1 MKLKAVCIL
10 LALAASAQAAPL
22 MRGPYKHVPQHLGED
37 LVLAAAPG
45 GVRAPYVNDGKA
57 MYGNATV
64 SLAFATGECGKET
77 WGKPDADALMQA
89 NVPAFVQAGVPYVIS
104 TGGAEGIFTCTTRA
118 GMDRFV
124 ARYMS
129 PMLAGFDFDI
139 ETGQTQKQVAS
150 LLKQVRYAQ
159 QKHPKLRY
167 SFTIATVA
175 ASDGSRRSLNETGQM
190 VLRQLRK
197 SGVKDYVINLMVM
210 NHDTGKPANCVVAD
224 SGKCDMGRSAIQA
237 VRNVNERYKV
247 PLSQLSITAMIGEND
262 RPNNQ
267 TTIEDAR
274 VMTEAAERM
283 GLAGLHYW
291 SLDRDTPCT
300 EPVTA
305 ASPVCS
311 GLDVAAGEYARA
323 FGLK

>member
-1 MKLKAVCIL
+1 MKLHAVCIL
-10 LALAASAQAAPL
+10 LALSSAVQAAPL

-37 LVLAAAPG
+37 LVIAAAPVG
-45 GVRAPYVNDGKA
+45 MRAPYVNEGRA

-64 SLAFATGECGKET
+64 SLAFATGECGRET

-89 NVPAFVQAGVPYVIS
+89 NVPALVQAGVPYVIS
-104 TGGAEGIFTCTTRA
+104 TGGAEGIFTCSTRT
-118 GMDRFV
+118 GMDRFLV
-124 ARYMS
+124 RYGS

-139 ETGQTQKQVAS
+139 ETGQTRKQVAT

-159 QKHPKLRY
+159 QKHPRLRY

-175 ASDGSRRSLNETGQM
+175 ASDGSRDSLNETGRM
-190 VLRQLRK
+190 VLAELRK
-197 SGVKDYVINLMVM
+197 SGMKHYVINLMVM
-210 NHDTGKPANCVVAD
+210 NHGAGLPANCVVGKG
-224 SGKCDMGRSAIQA
+224 GKCDMGRSAIQA
-237 VRNVNERYKV
+237 VRNVHERYKV
-247 PLSQLSITAMIGEND
+247 PLSQLAITAMIGEND
-262 RPNNQ
+262 RPDNR
-267 TTIEDAR
+267 TTVEDAR

-291 SLDRDTPCT
+291 SLDRDTPCA

-311 GLDVAAGEYARA
+311 GIEVAAGEYARA

>member
-10 LALAASAQAAPL
+10 LALATSVQAAPL

-37 LVLAAAPG
+37 LVIAAAPG
-45 GVRAPYVNDGKA
+45 GARAPYTDGDKA

-77 WGKPDADALMQA
+77 WGKPDADALMRA
-89 NVPAFVQAGVPYVIS
+89 NVPAFVKAGVPYVIS
-104 TGGAEGIFTCTTRA
+104 TGGAEGIFTCGTRA

-139 ETGQTQKQVAS
+139 ETGQTEKQVAT

-175 ASDGSRRSLNETGQM
+175 ASDGSRNSLNETGRM

-197 SGVKDYVINLMVM
+197 SGVRDYIINLMVM
-210 NHDTGKPANCVVAD
+210 NHGAGTPANCLVGGN
-224 SGKCDMGRSAIQA
+224 GKCDMGRSAIQA

-247 PLSQLSITAMIGEND
+247 PFSQLAITAMIGEND
-262 RPNNQ
+262 RPDNQ
-267 TTIEDAR
+267 TTVEDAR
-274 VMTEAAERM
+274 VMTEAAERL

-291 SLDRDTPCT
+291 SLDRDTPCV
-300 EPVTA
+300 EKVSA